1 MQVKFTFIMQ
11 VCYHCCMKRSDNK
24 SRCPINFSLETI
36 GDNWSMLI
44 VRDIVYFG
52 KKTFNEFLHSEE
64 GISTNI
70 LTARLNHLVQ
80 KNVLTKM
87 PHPTDKRKEVYGL
100 TEKGLDLIPILL
112 EFSIWGF
119 THDGKTETLQ
129 RWFEAIHAD
138 KEKVIDL
145 IRKTVKSGGSIF
157 AGTDSVAI
165 KLRIFES

>member
-1 MQVKFTFIMQ
+1 
-11 VCYHCCMKRSDNK
+11 MKRSDNK

-70 LTARLNHLVQ
+70 LTARLIHLEQ
-80 KNVLTKM
+80 KNVLSKM
-87 PHPTDKRKEVYGL
+87 PHPTDKRKEVYCL
-100 TEKGLDLIPILL
+100 TEKGLNLIPILL
-112 EFSIWGF
+112 ELAIWGF
-119 THDGKTETLQ
+119 THDEKTEAPQ
-129 RWFEAIHAD
+129 SWFDVIQAD

-145 IRKTVKSGGSIF
+145 VRETVKRGGSIF
-157 AGTDSVAI
+157 VGSDSVVS
-165 KLRIFES
+165 KLRITES